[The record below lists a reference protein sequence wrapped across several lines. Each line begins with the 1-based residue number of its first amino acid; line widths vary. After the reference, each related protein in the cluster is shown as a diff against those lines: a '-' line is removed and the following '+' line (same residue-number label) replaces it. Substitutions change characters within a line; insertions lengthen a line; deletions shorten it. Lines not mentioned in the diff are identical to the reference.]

1 MAMLEESRGPIW
13 IVTAT
18 ALAPG
23 ATNPMDLI
31 EIVAGASSRCLIREI
46 EIGQYSIAG
55 DSNAE
60 MVGLQVLRNQD
71 TAGSGGTAL
80 SASGLTPNLCN
91 LRQLMKPT
99 TQTQVTPTAPSF
111 TGAVGNTTL
120 ASNTVNAVHIVRATA
135 FNAMGGYR
143 YYPGFRGERWI
154 VAFSQRLVVRLTPA
168 LAKAA
173 LFNLTMLVQEI
184 GNGDV

>member
-1 MAMLEESRGPIW
+1 MALLEESRGPIW
-13 IVTAT
+13 ICTAT

-23 ATNPMDLI
+23 AVNAMDLI
-31 EIVAGASSRCLIREI
+31 EIVAGSASRCIIREV

-60 MVGLQVLRNQD
+60 MVGLQVLRNHG
-71 TAGSGGTAL
+71 TTGSGGTAL
-80 SASGLTPNLCN
+80 AASGSTPNVCN
-91 LRQLMKPT
+91 LRQLFTPT

-111 TGAVGNTTL
+111 AGAVGNTTL
-120 ASNTVNAVHIVRATA
+120 AVANGNAIHCVRATA

-154 VAFSQRLVVRLTPA
+154 LDFSQRLVVRLTPH
-168 LAKAA
+168 LNTAA